1 MLELHEEL
9 TPGDAARIHA
19 LTTATG
25 FFTAEEAAIAQELA
39 EEQLTRGAASGYH
52 FLLAEEAGELLGFV
66 CFGPIP
72 CTRGAYDL
80 YWIVVRPDRQ
90 GGGLGR
96 LLLAAAEARMAA
108 TGGLRV
114 YIDTSSRPQYAPTRA
129 FYRACGFDQ
138 EALLADF
145 YDHGDGKVI
154 FCKVLDPTSHR

>member
-1 MLELHEEL
+1 MLELREEL
-9 TPGDAARIHA
+9 TPADPDRIRNLAA
-19 LTTATG
+19 ATG
-25 FFTAEEAAIAQELA
+25 FFSREEAEVAAELA
-39 EEQLTRGAASGYH
+39 EERLTRGAASGYH
-52 FLLAEEAGELLGFV
+52 FLLAEEAGELLGFA

-96 LLLAAAEARMAA
+96 LLLTAAEARIAA
-108 TGGLRV
+108 AGGRRV

-129 FYRACGFDQ
+129 FYRACGFHQ

-145 YDHGDGKVI
+145 YDQGDGKAI
-154 FCKVLDPTSHR
+154 FCKVLDPPR

>member
-1 MLELHEEL
+1 MLELREEL
-9 TPGDAARIHA
+9 KPEDAARVYA
-19 LTTATG
+19 LAAVTG

-39 EEQLTRGAASGYH
+39 EERLTRGAASGYH
-52 FLLAEEAGELLGFV
+52 FLLAEEAGELLGFA

-96 LLLAAAEARMAA
+96 RLLTAAEARIAA
-108 TGGLRV
+108 AGGRRV

-129 FYRACGFDQ
+129 FYRACGFRE
-138 EALLADF
+138 EALLAGF
-145 YDHGDGKVI
+145 YDQGDGKTI
-154 FCKVLDPTSHR
+154 FCKVLDPPR

>member
-1 MLELHEEL
+1 MMELREEL
-9 TPGDAARIHA
+9 TPKDPARLYALAA
-19 LTTATG
+19 ATG
-25 FFTAEEAAIAQELA
+25 FFSREEAEVAAELA
-39 EEQLTRGAASGYH
+39 EERLTRGAASGYH
-52 FLLAEEAGELLGFV
+52 FLLAEEAGELLGFA

-96 LLLAAAEARMAA
+96 RLLTAAEARIAA
-108 TGGLRV
+108 AGGRRV

-129 FYRACGFDQ
+129 FYRACGFHQ

-145 YDHGDGKVI
+145 YDRNDGKVI

>member
-1 MLELHEEL
+1 MLELREEL
-9 TPGDAARIHA
+9 TPKDPARLYALAA
-19 LTTATG
+19 ATG
-25 FFTAEEAAIAQELA
+25 FFSREEAEVAAELA
-39 EEQLTRGAASGYH
+39 EERLTRGAASGYH
-52 FLLAEEAGELLGFV
+52 FLLAEEAGELLGFA

-72 CTRGAYDL
+72 CARGAYDL

-96 LLLAAAEARMAA
+96 RLLAAAEARIAA
-108 TGGLRV
+108 TGGRRV

-129 FYRACGFDQ
+129 FYRACGFHQ

-145 YDHGDGKVI
+145 YDRNDGKVI

>member
-1 MLELHEEL
+1 MMELREEL
-9 TPGDAARIHA
+9 TPKDAARIHA
-19 LTTATG
+19 LAAVTG

-39 EEQLTRGAASGYH
+39 EERLTRGAASGYH
-52 FLLAEEAGELLGFV
+52 FLLAEEAGELLGFA

-96 LLLAAAEARMAA
+96 LLLTAAEARIAA
-108 TGGLRV
+108 AGGRRV

-129 FYRACGFDQ
+129 FYRACGFRE
-138 EALLADF
+138 EALLAGF
-145 YDHGDGKVI
+145 YDQGDGKAI
-154 FCKVLDPTSHR
+154 FCKVLDPPR

>member
-1 MLELHEEL
+1 MMELREEL
-9 TPGDAARIHA
+9 TPKDAARIHA
-19 LTTATG
+19 LAAVTG

-39 EEQLTRGAASGYH
+39 EERLTRGAASGYH
-52 FLLAEEAGELLGFV
+52 FLLAEEAGELLGFA

-96 LLLAAAEARMAA
+96 RLLTAAEARIAA
-108 TGGLRV
+108 AGGRRV

-129 FYRACGFDQ
+129 FYRACGFRE
-138 EALLADF
+138 EALLAGF
-145 YDHGDGKVI
+145 YDQGDGKTI
-154 FCKVLDPTSHR
+154 FCKVLDPPR

>member
-1 MLELHEEL
+1 MLELREEL
-9 TPGDAARIHA
+9 RPGDPARVYALAA
-19 LTTATG
+19 ATG
-25 FFTAEEAAIAQELA
+25 FFSREEAEVAAELA
-39 EEQLTRGAASGYH
+39 EERLTRGAASGYH
-52 FLLAEEAGELLGFV
+52 FLLAEEAGELLGFA

-96 LLLAAAEARMAA
+96 LLLTAAEARIAA
-108 TGGLRV
+108 AGGRRV

-129 FYRACGFDQ
+129 FYRACGFHQ

-145 YDHGDGKVI
+145 YDRNDGKAI
-154 FCKVLDPTSHR
+154 FCKVLHPPR